1 MCKALLISGA
11 KTGVS
16 PGFLA
21 PPLYVIIDLI
31 NNHHPQMK
39 TAVGQNGGASRG
51 AMKARVTFVSVME
64 SAPDFAIA
72 FALLVFWISPLTL
85 SPHVNLVHIE
95 AIITLEF
102 FAILSGWFMSFAFM
116 LFQTPVFRYIVAG
129 IIAYIFVIGF
139 GTDFA
144 RLTGEAWP
152 ILSLLALMIN
162 RTAAAMVTEQKAQGA
177 FLFAW
182 SIVHLLMLMAAGIIQ
197 VFPIPDFGLT
207 MQALAEMARISPPLT
222 EHAAKTMA
230 QPDKYIAWTF
240 MYFVIS
246 GAGSL
251 FYLSGLKENVE
262 SYMLDPARDAD
273 AEKGERWTPREE
285 LTAVIVLLVAIA
297 WIVQPWKPPLSKSEL
312 QQGAWRAGEAQKLH
326 KKNMERVAKENADKE
341 AKAHRR
347 AR

>member
-1 MCKALLISGA
+1 
-11 KTGVS
+11 
-16 PGFLA
+16 
-21 PPLYVIIDLI
+21 
-31 NNHHPQMK
+31 MK
-39 TAVGQNGGASRG
+39 TDVSKNGGASRDT
-51 AMKARVTFVSVME
+51 MKARVTFVSVME

-72 FALLVFWISPLTL
+72 YALLVFWISPLTL
-85 SPHVNLVHIE
+85 SLHINPVHVE

-102 FAILSGWFMSFAFM
+102 FAILSGWFMSFGFM

-129 IIAYIFVIGF
+129 IIAYIFVIVF

-182 SIVHLLMLMAAGIIQ
+182 SFLHILMLMAAGVIQ
-197 VFPIPDFGLT
+197 AFPMPHFGLT
-207 MQALAEMARISPPLT
+207 PQALAEMARISPPLT

-251 FYLSGLKENVE
+251 FYLGGLKENVE
-262 SYMLDPARDAD
+262 SYMLDPARSAD
-273 AEKGERWTPREE
+273 GEKGERWTPREE
-285 LTAVIVLLVAIA
+285 LTAVIILVVAFA
-297 WIVQPWKPPLSKSEL
+297 WVFQPWKPPLPKYEL
-312 QQGAWRAGEAQKLH
+312 QQETWRAGEAQKLH
-326 KKNMERVAKENADKE
+326 MKNMERIAKENAAKE
-341 AKAHRR
+341 DKAHSR